1 MEIIVTNRSQ
11 FYIICEI
18 SIDIVEKSYETN
30 IQISIDRMNF
40 FFYKNIFSESKDRSN
55 DSLRFFRSFASIIRA
70 DKITEENR
78 FNKRTPAQRFTY
90 SHAIYSHYRCTT
102 THYLYAK

>member
-30 IQISIDRMNF
+30 IKISIDRMNF

-55 DSLRFFRSFASIIRA
+55 D
-70 DKITEENR
+70 
-78 FNKRTPAQRFTY
+78 
-90 SHAIYSHYRCTT
+90 
-102 THYLYAK
+102 